1 MSDDIRYYDREAVKE
16 AMLKAIK
23 WGQERAETSVFLPE
37 EVSDRYLRDNPGN
50 VWDTTRTSTENLA
63 KFQRRAEV
71 RLVVRHTIQWLRD
84 EKVYREYIDE
94 DEADEIV
101 ESYLAANIPP
111 DPAEDAR
118 LGVREVLFE
127 FMSENGAK
135 IAEAAIK
142 AAIQA
147 IAEAKP

>member
-50 VWDTTRTSTENLA
+50 VWNAPGVSPEVIA
-63 KFQRRAEV
+63 KFQKRVEV
-71 RLVVRHTIQWLRD
+71 LRVVRHTIKRLRD
-84 EKVYREYIDE
+84 REWINDY
-94 DEADEIV
+94 EADEIV

-111 DPAEDAR
+111 EEAEET
-118 LGVREVLFE
+118 LEFIPEEVDHIFTE
-127 FMSENGAK
+127 YVVK
-135 IAEAAIK
+135 IASAAVEAAIRRIK
-142 AAIQA
+142 
-147 IAEAKP
+147 EES